1 MAPQRRARRGRS
13 RWLRVQYIRQPG
25 MEVTISGETTRKVV
39 DSYCPYCA
47 TDIRALAPRRLVR
60 CPNTSLCGKPLPI
73 DENSCPNCTHYIR
86 PTDNF
91 CRICRT
97 NLRSFVR
104 GRGGLYQQINRVPSP
119 LRSSSPPRP
128 EPQAEISD
136 SDSDQGDAD
145 MFNNNGENE
154 GGGNNPPQ
162 LNVAG
167 QGGFLRVV
175 AIDD

>member
-1 MAPQRRARRGRS
+1 MKIRVPIAPIIFDQ
-13 RWLRVQYIRQPG
+13 L
-25 MEVTISGETTRKVV
+25 TISVEFAEPTSEGMQCLTDFGACTS
-39 DSYCPYCA
+39 DSLI
-47 TDIRALAPRRLVR
+47 TMLFF
-60 CPNTSLCGKPLPI
+60 LC
-73 DENSCPNCTHYIR
+73 
-86 PTDNF
+86 
-91 CRICRT
+91 T
-97 NLRSFVR
+97 NQSFVR